1 LPAAPPR
8 GHEGWAIQVGAYD
21 SSSNAQAALGIA
33 ELAAVQMLVNGHPM
47 VMSVHAAGHVKYR
60 ARVGGLQHEDAVNA
74 CNRLSNGPTGCV
86 VLPPEAQS

>member
-1 LPAAPPR
+1 
-8 GHEGWAIQVGAYD
+8 
-21 SSSNAQAALGIA
+21 
-33 ELAAVQMLVNGHPM
+33 MLVNGHPM